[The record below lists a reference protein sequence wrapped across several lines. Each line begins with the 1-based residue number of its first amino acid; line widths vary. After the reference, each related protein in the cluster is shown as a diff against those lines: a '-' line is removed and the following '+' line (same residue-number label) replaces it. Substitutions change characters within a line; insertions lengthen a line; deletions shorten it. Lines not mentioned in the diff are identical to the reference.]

1 MVRMAIIKIFTNDQ
15 CWREGGEKGTLPH
28 CWWESNLIQPQWRKA
43 SGKSLQS
50 CLFCNPMDCI
60 PPCPC
65 VHGIF
70 HPILQGIFPT
80 QGWSPCL
87 LCPLHWQKGS
97 LPPGP
102 PGSLEVPYIY
112 KNRFTIW
119 PCNPT
124 PGHISREKHDLK
136 GYMHPNVHCSTVYN
150 SQDMEAT

>member
-1 MVRMAIIKIFTNDQ
+1 MGRRPEQMFLQGGHIDGQQAHEKMFIANYQRNANQNYEISPQMVRMAIIKILIDNK

-28 CWWESNLIQPQWRKA
+28 YWWESNLIQPQWRKA

-102 PGSLEVPYIY
+102 PGNPGCSLH
-112 KNRFTIW
+112 K
-119 PCNPT
+119 
-124 PGHISREKHDLK
+124 
-136 GYMHPNVHCSTVYN
+136 
-150 SQDMEAT
+150 